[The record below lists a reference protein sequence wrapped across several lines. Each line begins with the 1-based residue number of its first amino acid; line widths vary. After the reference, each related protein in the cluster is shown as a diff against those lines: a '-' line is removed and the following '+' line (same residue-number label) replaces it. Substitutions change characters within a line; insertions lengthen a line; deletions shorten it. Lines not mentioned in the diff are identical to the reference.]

1 MINFAHREM
10 KKYRLVLYAIA
21 SGLLLTPGW
30 FVWGTGLTLLFA
42 LVPILFVEDF
52 LYQNLLT
59 QRPHKVILYS
69 AITFFTWNIL
79 TTWWIVNSTFVGM
92 LLAIVINTVLMS
104 TVFWAFHI
112 TRRNAGSGPGYFGL
126 IVYWLVYEHFY
137 LNGEISWPW
146 LDLGNGFMNDIH
158 IIQWYEITGIFGGTL
173 WVLLSNILIFL
184 IIKNYATHKSFRN
197 KIALLITWILLIII
211 PVTYSIIRFRT
222 YKETPDPR
230 EIVIVQPNID
240 PYNEKFGGMEASRQM
255 DKMLGLASAAA
266 TAQTDYF
273 VAPET
278 FINDNIWEDE
288 MSDNPSIRAVYGFLK
303 KYPGAK
309 FVLGLTYYKAYTDSM
324 KLTPTAHPIPGTD
337 LYYDS
342 FNAGCQLDSTDNIQ
356 IYIKSKLVVGVEK
369 MPYTQ
374 YLGFLEKLTLKLGGT
389 FRSHGTQEYRES
401 LFAPDDSV
409 GVATVI
415 CYESVYGE
423 FVTEY
428 IKAGSNYIFVIT
440 NDGWWGDTPGHRQHL
455 GFSRLRAIETRRS
468 VARSANTGISAF
480 INQKGEILLRT
491 KYWTADTLR
500 TELNANDAYTFYV
513 KHGDFIA
520 KAAYFFALIII
531 LYTIVRVVLR
541 KKS

>member
-1 MINFAHREM
+1 M
-10 KKYRLVLYAIA
+10 KKYRLLLYALA

-30 FVWGTGLTLLFA
+30 FVWGTGLSLLFA
-42 LVPILFVEDF
+42 LVPLLFVEDY
-52 LYQNLLT
+52 LYQNRLT
-59 QRPHKVILYS
+59 QRPHKALLYS
-69 AITFFTWNIL
+69 AVAFFTWNIL
-79 TTWWIVNSTFVGM
+79 TTWWIVNATLMGM
-92 LLAIVINTVLMS
+92 LLAVTINTVLMS
-104 TVFWAFHI
+104 TAFWAFHI

-146 LDLGNGFMNDIH
+146 LNFGNGFMNDVH

-173 WVLLSNILIFL
+173 WVLLSNILLFL
-184 IIKNYATHKSFRN
+184 IIKNYIAHGSLRT
-197 KIALLITWILLIII
+197 KIALLIPWILLIITPI
-211 PVTYSIIRFRT
+211 TFSLIRFYT
-222 YKETPDPR
+222 YKETSDPR
-230 EIVIVQPNID
+230 EIVVVQPNID

-255 DKMLGLASAAA
+255 DKMLGLAAGAA
-266 TAQTDYF
+266 TAETDYF

-278 FINDNIWEDE
+278 FINDNVWEDE
-288 MSDNPSIRAVYGFLK
+288 MSDNPSIRAVYRFLN

-324 KLTPTAHPIPGTD
+324 QLSPTARAIPGTD

-356 IYIKSKLVVGVEK
+356 VYIKSKLVVGVEK

-374 YLGFLEKLTLKLGGT
+374 YLGFLENLTLRLGGT

-401 LFAPDDSV
+401 LFAPDDSL

-491 KYWTADTLR
+491 DYWTPDTLR
-500 TELNANDAYTFYV
+500 TELNANDKYTFYV

-520 KAAYFFALIII
+520 RAAYFFALIVI
-531 LYTIVRVVLR
+531 LYTIVRIILKISFIADHR
-541 KKS
+541 